1 MIATILPSSATFH
14 AVEYNERKVSQ
25 GKAELLEMTN
35 FGYIGSTGTYTWEEL
50 TKYLMDYTSSNG
62 RIKKPQFHVAISCRG
77 KEYSKEQLVAIAHQY
92 MDEMGYGYSGQP
104 MLIYAHHDTD
114 NNHIHIIT
122 SRVDP
127 YGRKINHN
135 HERLRSQE
143 TINRIMGV
151 DETARLNV
159 SISQALEYKF
169 ASVPQFMAIMETLG
183 YECFLAK
190 DEVVLKRGGVTQDR
204 VPKSM
209 IENRCRTTGQID
221 KKRVAQLRAI
231 LRKYRDMSSGRKELQ
246 ELMRSKF
253 GVGLLFLGPKDAPT
267 GYMVI
272 DHKTKSV
279 FKGSDVCKLKELLQ
293 FMSKEERFNKID
305 AFIDEMLEDNNDL
318 TTKDLNKLLQ
328 RQFHSKILKGAV
340 LCNGSTYQLSEHVMT
355 TLRSNDRRAWLQSF
369 QPSSEQ
375 ERDFLCKMGK
385 YSHPEKIEL
394 EKKDEEKTKTTVA
407 SLSRIFQETPDE
419 NLMEKIHEDG
429 YMVAFVDDNTYCID
443 FENHTVINLAEYGLD
458 VVRLRK
464 KPEES
469 KDNVILNVNA
479 RGVGRNIGKLVNQRG
494 GSSDG
499 NREWEVGSTGNYD
512 DIDDEQRLKR

>member
-1 MIATILPSSATFH
+1 
-14 AVEYNERKVSQ
+14 
-25 GKAELLEMTN
+25 
-35 FGYIGSTGTYTWEEL
+35 
-50 TKYLMDYTSSNG
+50 
-62 RIKKPQFHVAISCRG
+62 
-77 KEYSKEQLVAIAHQY
+77 
-92 MDEMGYGYSGQP
+92 
-104 MLIYAHHDTD
+104 
-114 NNHIHIIT
+114 
-122 SRVDP
+122 
-127 YGRKINHN
+127 
-135 HERLRSQE
+135 
-143 TINRIMGV
+143 MGV

-279 FKGSDVCKLKELLQ
+279 FKGSDICKLKELLL
-293 FMSKEERFNKID
+293 FMSREERFNKID

-328 RQFHSKILKGAV
+328 RQFHSKILKGTV

-369 QPSSEQ
+369 HPSSEQ

-385 YSHPEKIEL
+385 FSHPEKIEL
-394 EKKDEEKTKTTVA
+394 EKKDEEKTRTTVA

-429 YMVAFVDDNTYCID
+429 YMVAFVEDNTYCID

-458 VVRLRK
+458 AARLRK

-512 DIDDEQRLKR
+512 DIDYEQRLKR